1 MSFAK
6 RNVTKPKCQ
15 IDQLNAEITKL
26 SVEVGVYRK
35 SVDELEEQCQSHSE
49 DKRKLKV
56 TNGELKQKLEKSV
69 AAHQLDIQQWKQ
81 FEQDLLTSVRLA
93 NNLKSETDA
102 KLDILAAENE
112 YLRNKIAILDAEL
125 KKIKNPPSQNVPLPP
140 NNSREESVQLSF
152 NLKSV
157 IASIENATKV
167 NNFENQP
174 KIIEPIEPILQ
185 IQSKKV
191 ATRRNS
197 CGDIVKPKTPFM
209 PVKSGGLKRNVL
221 LKWCQ
226 DQTVGYHGVDITN
239 FSSSWNDGLGFCA
252 LLHSFV
258 PNRMSFVG
266 LEAKNKRRNFT
277 MAFKIAESVG
287 IPCSLNVNDMIRN
300 ENPDWRAVMDYV
312 IAIYKRFVK

>member
-1 MSFAK
+1 MNFAK
-6 RNVTKPKCQ
+6 RNETKPKSQ

-26 SVEVGVYRK
+26 SVEVSVYRK
-35 SVDELEEQCQSHSE
+35 SVHELEKQCQNHSE

-56 TNGELKQKLEKSV
+56 TNGELKQKLEKSI

-81 FEQDLLTSVRLA
+81 FEQGLLKSVRVA

-112 YLRNKIAILDAEL
+112 YLRNEIAILDAEL

-152 NLKSV
+152 NVKSV
-157 IASIENATKV
+157 IASIENVTKL

-185 IQSKKV
+185 IQSKKI

-197 CGDIVKPKTPFM
+197 CGDIVKPKTPFKTKCFAEM
-209 PVKSGGLKRNVL
+209 VSESNCWVS
-221 LKWCQ
+221 WC
-226 DQTVGYHGVDITN
+226 
-239 FSSSWNDGLGFCA
+239 
-252 LLHSFV
+252 
-258 PNRMSFVG
+258 
-266 LEAKNKRRNFT
+266 
-277 MAFKIAESVG
+277 
-287 IPCSLNVNDMIRN
+287 
-300 ENPDWRAVMDYV
+300 
-312 IAIYKRFVK
+312 